1 MGGAAGG
8 GASLLARSRPAG
20 VGLGGFFDT
29 TGGAV
34 GGGVGCFS
42 SAAVGPALSS
52 SFLSGSGC
60 SVVSP
65 VIIDRAATS
74 DSSALFCFLFCSSA
88 CHGLRPGSSS
98 FGFGGG
104 GFAFGFAFGGGA
116 LLTSGVVAAAAA
128 GCCTDG
134 CDGGGGCEGGGGGGG
149 SDKGCVV
156 RVAVFLSGIGGGPP
170 ALTFGFC
177 WTGGVAAAC
186 SDTGAV
192 GVVAAATSCLG
203 DSSS

>member
-42 SAAVGPALSS
+42 SVAVGPALSS

-60 SVVSP
+60 SVSL

-116 LLTSGVVAAAAA
+116 LLTSGIVAAAA

-149 SDKGCVV
+149 SDEDTDGCVV
-156 RVAVFLSGIGGGPP
+156 RVAVFLSGMGGGPP
-170 ALTFGFC
+170 VLTFGFC

-192 GVVAAATSCLG
+192 VTAAASCLG